1 MISLAHKI
9 YPNLKESSQKGEEM
23 NEEYFKNPSESRIA
37 EILQNSKRMAVIGL
51 SPKAHRDSY
60 KVAEFMQQKGY
71 KIYPVN
77 PAHAGK
83 EILGEHVYASVEEIP
98 ERVDIIDVFRRSELL
113 PEVAKAVKNIDFGF
127 FWAQL
132 GLSHPDVPKI
142 LGEKF
147 KDRIIMDRCIK
158 LDWDALL

>member
-1 MISLAHKI
+1 MSEKI
-9 YPNLKESSQKGEEM
+9 FQNPNDE
-23 NEEYFKNPSESRIA
+23 RIA
-37 EILQNSKRMAVIGL
+37 DIMRNAKTMAVIGL

-83 EILGEHVYASVEEIP
+83 EILGETVYASVADIP
-98 ERVDIIDVFRRSELL
+98 GRIDIIDVFRRSELL
-113 PEVAKAVKNIDFGF
+113 PEVAEEVKDLDFGI

-132 GLSHPDVPKI
+132 GLSHPEVPKI
-142 LGEKF
+142 LGEEF